1 MSEERA
7 NSDTQAA
14 EASRE
19 PPAEGVT
26 EALAAELAEAKD
38 RVLRTLAEM
47 ENLRRRTDREIADAR
62 QYAVSSFARDMLT
75 VGDNLKRAIA
85 AVPKDARAA
94 DPALSN
100 LMDGVEATERSL
112 EQTLSKFGVKLI
124 DAKGQKFDP
133 DFHQAMYE
141 VEDATRPAGLVAE
154 VVQPGYKIG
163 ERVLRP
169 ALVAITRSAPKPA
182 PAPVAAEAPAE
193 ADPPAPAG
201 KAGD

>member
-1 MSEERA
+1 MSD
-7 NSDTQAA
+7 DTLNAA
-14 EASRE
+14 AAAGDAGKEAA
-19 PPAEGVT
+19 PAA

-62 QYAVSSFARDMLT
+62 AYAVSSFARDMLT
-75 VGDNLKRAIA
+75 VADNLKRAIA

-100 LMDGVEATERSL
+100 LMDGVEATERGL
-112 EQTLSKFGVKLI
+112 EQTLSKFGVKPI
-124 DAKGQKFDP
+124 EAKGEKFDP
-133 DFHQAMYE
+133 TFHQAMFE

-154 VVQPGYKIG
+154 VVQAGYKIG

-169 ALVAITRSAPKPA
+169 AMVAITKAPPA
-182 PAPVAAEAPAE
+182 AAAPSGAAEADA
-193 ADPPAPAG
+193 AAG
-201 KAGD
+201 MVDAKSET